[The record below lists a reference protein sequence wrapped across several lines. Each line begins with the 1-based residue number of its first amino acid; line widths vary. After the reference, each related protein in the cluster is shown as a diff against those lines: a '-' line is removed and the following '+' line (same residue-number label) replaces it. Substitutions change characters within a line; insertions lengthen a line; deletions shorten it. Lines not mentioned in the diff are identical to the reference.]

1 MKKTAF
7 VILFLIPFFSYI
19 KAEDFSGCLPV
30 INKIINNSPEVK
42 KADENLQR
50 QKMLSLAAIGD
61 MLPAVSLRYNRYY
74 LAGRDKIEDNGWD
87 TYLNA
92 RMVLF
97 SGLSRVNYYLAGT
110 SMEASFEK
118 SAQYSRMLAAEEAIS
133 VYFEGASLA
142 METDNYLESYNLME
156 KRLKELKRR
165 EAIGKARK
173 SEVASSEVRYYS
185 LNAQLV
191 QYENSLRKIK
201 DEISL
206 MAGVETEKFIL
217 PECVNT
223 QISDFDADIAAEN
236 NPLVQSQKEKFNYAQ
251 RAAWAQAGSFLPVVS
266 VSASHKLGEN
276 NYRYTGPSVSLFA
289 EWSIFEGGAR
299 IAQTAAAVSA
309 AKAAEQD
316 YEDAKRYMKLKISG
330 IFNDYQASLKRKE
343 VLKLAYEA
351 AERSAKAQEKDYYL
365 GNVSNLEVLQ
375 AMMDV
380 TDSKR
385 AYDRESA
392 MLLKYS
398 MLLELYT
405 NGAGENE

>member
-1 MKKTAF
+1 MKKTA
-7 VILFLIPFFSYI
+7 VVMLLLISFFSYLR
-19 KAEDFSGCLPV
+19 AENISQCLP
-30 INKIINNSPEVK
+30 IIEKIVSNSPAVK
-42 KADENLQR
+42 KADENFNR
-50 QKMLSLAAIGD
+50 QKMLSWAAIGN
-61 MLPAVSLRYNRYY
+61 MLPAVSLRHNRYY
-74 LAGRDKIEDNGWD
+74 LAGRDNIEDNGWD

-97 SGLSRVNYYLAGT
+97 SGLSRINYYLAGT

-118 SAQYSRMLAAEEAIS
+118 SAQYSRMLAEEEAIS

-142 METDNYLESYNLME
+142 METENYSASYNLME

-165 EAIGKARK
+165 ETIGKARK

-185 LNAQLV
+185 LNAQLI
-191 QYENSLRKIK
+191 QYENSLHKIK

-206 MAGVETEKFIL
+206 MAGAEAEEFIL
-217 PECVNT
+217 PQCINI
-223 QISDFDADIAAEN
+223 QISNFDADSAAEN
-236 NPLVQSQKEKFNYAQ
+236 NPLIQSQKEKFNYAQ
-251 RAAWAQAGSFLPVVS
+251 RSAWAQAGSFLPVVS
-266 VSASHKLGEN
+266 LSASHKLGED

-316 YEDAKRYMKLKISG
+316 YEDAKRFMKLKISG

-351 AERSAKAQEKDYYL
+351 AEKSAKEQEKDYYL

-398 MLLELYT
+398 MLLDLYT
-405 NGAGENE
+405 KGAVEKE

>member
-1 MKKTAF
+1 MKKAAF
-7 VILFLIPFFSYI
+7 VILISISFFSYSH
-19 KAEDFSGCLPV
+19 AENITQCLPV
-30 INKIINNSPEVK
+30 IEKIVSNSPAVK
-42 KADENLQR
+42 KADENLNR
-50 QKMLSLAAIGD
+50 QKMLSLAALGD
-61 MLPAVSLRYNRYY
+61 MLPAVSLRHNRYY
-74 LAGRDKIEDNGWD
+74 LAGRDNIEDNGWD

-97 SGLSRVNYYLAGT
+97 SGLSRVNYFLAGT

-118 SAQYSRMLAAEEAIS
+118 NAQYSRILAAEEAIS
-133 VYFEGASLA
+133 VYFEGASVE
-142 METDNYLESYNLME
+142 MEIKNYLESYKLME

-185 LNAQLV
+185 LNAQLI

-206 MAGVETEKFIL
+206 MAGAEAGEFIL
-217 PECVNT
+217 PQCVNT
-223 QISDFDADIAAEN
+223 QISDFDAYSAADN
-236 NPLVQSQKEKFNYAQ
+236 NPLVQSQKEEFNYAQ
-251 RAAWAQAGSFLPVVS
+251 RLAWAQAGSFLPVVS
-266 VSASHKLGEN
+266 LSASHKLGED

-343 VLKLAYEA
+343 ILKLAYEA
-351 AERSAKAQEKDYYL
+351 AERSAGAQENDYYL

-405 NGAGENE
+405 KGSVEKE

>member
-1 MKKTAF
+1 MKKTA
-7 VILFLIPFFSYI
+7 VVMLLLISFFSYLR
-19 KAEDFSGCLPV
+19 AENISQCLP
-30 INKIINNSPEVK
+30 IIEKIVSNSPAVK
-42 KADENLQR
+42 KADENFNR
-50 QKMLSLAAIGD
+50 QKMLSWAAIGN
-61 MLPAVSLRYNRYY
+61 MLPAVSLRHNRYY
-74 LAGRDKIEDNGWD
+74 LAGRDNIEDNGWD

-97 SGLSRVNYYLAGT
+97 SGLSRINYYLAGT

-118 SAQYSRMLAAEEAIS
+118 SAQYSRMLAEEEAIS

-142 METDNYLESYNLME
+142 METENYSASYNLME

-165 EAIGKARK
+165 ETIGKARK

-185 LNAQLV
+185 LNAQLI
-191 QYENSLRKIK
+191 QYENSLHKIK

-206 MAGVETEKFIL
+206 MAGAEVEEFIL
-217 PECVNT
+217 PQCINI
-223 QISDFDADIAAEN
+223 QISNFDADSAAEN
-236 NPLVQSQKEKFNYAQ
+236 NPLIQSQKEKFNYAQ
-251 RAAWAQAGSFLPVVS
+251 RSAWAQAGSFLPVVS
-266 VSASHKLGEN
+266 LSASHKLGED

-316 YEDAKRYMKLKISG
+316 YEDAKRFMKLKISG

-351 AERSAKAQEKDYYL
+351 AEKSAKEQEKDYYL

-398 MLLELYT
+398 MLLDLYT
-405 NGAGENE
+405 KGAVEKE